1 MEESLKVTLSFQK
14 LVCVWPLK
22 AALIMFFNAQMINEI
37 NSWVHISDTG
47 KQGKLC
53 VTAASSPEPL
63 LAPLYFMMPETR
75 VEVSPSVKS
84 YLCF

>member
-37 NSWVHISDTG
+37 NS
-47 KQGKLC
+47 
-53 VTAASSPEPL
+53 
-63 LAPLYFMMPETR
+63 
-75 VEVSPSVKS
+75 
-84 YLCF
+84 